1 MDPFLQYMPSVVAA
15 AAYNLATYTV
25 NRTLWVRLFRLF
37 YCRIVRN
44 RLLNGSVELSLFS
57 QLCLGFFSQ
66 PQALHAFTGYAVE
79 DILPCL
85 TDLHKLYMSAE
96 SRPQQAIREKFK
108 SSK

>member
-1 MDPFLQYMPSVVAA
+1 MPSVVAA
-15 AAYNLATYTV
+15 AAYTLATYTV

-37 YCRIVRN
+37 YRSIVRN
-44 RLLNGSVELSLFS
+44 RLLNGSAEFVFPLEFV
-57 QLCLGFFSQ
+57 FFSQ

-85 TDLHKLYMSAE
+85 TDLHKLHMNAE

>member
-15 AAYNLATYTV
+15 AAYTLATYTV

-37 YCRIVRN
+37 CCRIVRN
-44 RLLNGSVELSLFS
+44 RLLNGSVEFV
-57 QLCLGFFSQ
+57 FPVEFVFSQ

-79 DILPCL
+79 DILQCL
-85 TDLHKLYMSAE
+85 TDLHKLHMSAE